1 MVGDTAEASTH
12 EAAVAEAVRR
22 WGRLDV
28 YVNNAAIGVG
38 GDALEA
44 KGEGGRSTKYSV
56 LNVTIRFS

>member
-1 MVGDTAEASTH
+1 MLKWPLHIFSLKVELMLGNAAEAATH

-38 GDALEA
+38 GGALDAKALP
-44 KGEGGRSTKYSV
+44 
-56 LNVTIRFS
+56 

>member
-28 YVNNAAIGVG
+28 YVNNAAIGAG
-38 GDALEA
+38 GGALDA
-44 KGEGGRSTKYSV
+44 KGGSTKYSV
-56 LNVTIRFS
+56 PNATILTL